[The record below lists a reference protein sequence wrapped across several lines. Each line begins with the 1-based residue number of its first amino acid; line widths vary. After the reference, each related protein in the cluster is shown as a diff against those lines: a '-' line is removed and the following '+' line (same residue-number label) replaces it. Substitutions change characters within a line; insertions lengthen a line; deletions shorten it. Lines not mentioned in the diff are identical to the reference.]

1 MNMKQHIYSHILLKK
16 LVQIYV
22 FYVFYFE
29 IIEENN
35 RFFWENIETYKNNQK
50 NHVCFADRI

>member
-1 MNMKQHIYSHILLKK
+1 MNMKQHINSHILLK
-16 LVQIYV
+16 ICYRFMY

-35 RFFWENIETYKNNQK
+35 RFVGENIETYKNNQK
-50 NHVCFADRI
+50 NYV